1 MKKIIF
7 FLIFLLAIPFIS
19 ASVNLVSQYCPTGGN
34 CTFYNVTAT
43 YFCLTGDDCI
53 TEWLS
58 GSGAGGG
65 KEGVS
70 PWLFNDSN
78 EMWWNETTGNNT
90 YLRIDGNNNMIGNLY
105 PETTLTHDIGSG
117 AYRWNNLYVGDISAD
132 NIFAYDM
139 NATTFYGSGAY
150 LTELNVSSDFYLNG
164 TLIDDVFVEKAGDT
178 MTGALSNTD
187 GTYTVIIN
195 GTTIASDTAYAPLIK
210 LGVGSIAD
218 SSYCVAMGLDAHC
231 HASGGV
237 AIGTMASALGVEGS
251 ALMAGSSVG
260 YRSVGLGYASSSS
273 GSYSTSAGWA
283 SRASADYS
291 VAIGNQVR
299 ASGTSSL
306 AMGDSSRSDGVSSV
320 SIGSSTNATGD
331 YSYAFGRK
339 VTVLGDYSYGFGL
352 NGNSTA
358 NNMFS
363 LHNLDLNVSGDIN
376 SSNNVCDGFGN
387 CLNSVSGGSGGG
399 TNYSFAIPYLYNT
412 SITGGLKVFV
422 NESALNDTYVNAN
435 GGDYVVGNISIDG
448 NLTLTGY
455 LHTGNDD
462 RGHTNLINDAG
473 DVVIGNRLFVQ
484 NMGMFFAPAYGPA
497 LMAHEYSSSLKLS
510 SLGGT
515 ANLTAESQ
523 WICDSTNP
531 FNETHKGM
539 FITIIDSTPSFTDA
553 TGEVEDFINKTCIRV
568 SFGSAGGDTIVDA
581 DDMSYYIYPHPIFAA
596 LDNGF
601 ISFEVGESPDV
612 EFEIHIDNGT
622 GFHGVVIEDIA
633 GADQH
638 QGLTINQD
646 IKDYDGIIALNIFTD
661 SSTGTNGTHY
671 DQVALEMRAGG
682 INNSDLHFM
691 SFGVVGEGSNNDI
704 DVIHVTGD
712 VDHIIHLGSEDTLTH
727 AYVESANET
736 FNFTTN
742 GAGAT
747 MFVNNNEYVYIGSTT
762 NFTTIAFA
770 LSTHANKNLN
780 LEYYYCNTTQGYTL
794 LSGVTDTT
802 DGMQLSG
809 ILSFVNPTDRGICN
823 VEYDG
828 TAFSDTTNASYI
840 AVKRTYQYNVQ
851 TKPVE
856 SLVTIAGSN
865 TPMFLQKDMIKLGGS
880 IGGPET
886 CSATFAGGIY
896 YDSSSIELLWCDGT
910 SWQTFAESGDVT
922 SHNALSGLQGGT
934 AAQYYHFTLA
944 QHTQILLLDDWIQY
958 INLTQQA
965 DNTTQ
970 SNQINTLTNNLQYV
984 NDTQIAD
991 NTTQSGQITSIVTKT
1006 QSLNLTQQADNSTL
1020 KALIDT
1026 LNSSKLTAT
1035 YNIINN
1041 PLFSSWAEY
1050 DTPIPTGWSDGNA
1063 VSTRVTDNNTNDLVG
1078 GYAIRV
1084 NVTSQWGGLQQ
1095 QITNHLMSDTT
1106 YYITY
1111 RYRVIEAGGSPA
1123 LMVMEYGNDY
1133 TEHYSAAL
1141 TSTDWTIVSGS
1152 FTLDSNHGIDQGTE
1166 VWVKAATDNHATP
1179 TLIADIDWISITDVP
1194 VIPNTIPPP
1203 SLFSLSSNVQS
1214 KFSSSYYELDGNSY
1228 MRLQDFGG
1236 DDIHW
1241 IFQADGN
1248 DYIDFDRTENYYAFV
1263 IGDSKQMIFNE
1274 TTTTNNNNL
1283 IVNGDLNAT
1292 GVVCSNSL
1300 CITDLQNLLQNINLT
1315 QKADNNTLKSY
1326 IDSVNTSGNIEG
1338 LGFVQGDHSV
1348 DTNESIRMGELYP
1361 SWSDNHTNWD
1371 RTYLNVLENQSIWE
1385 SDLNNLWSIT
1395 DSYYIGNFSNHLDLN
1410 TTIINSTILKVVNG
1424 SSINVTKL
1432 YSENINTNIINFT
1445 DQAVSTGNISFNNGG
1460 SEVQM
1465 GVNSTGHFYIR
1476 YI

>member
-1 MKKIIF
+1 MKMNSKLLLTF
-7 FLIFLLAIPFIS
+7 FLFIVCSFSVQGNVFL
-19 ASVNLVSQYCPTGGN
+19 GN
-34 CTFYNVTAT
+34 ACQQSGSCTLSNVTSDW
-43 YFCLTGDDCI
+43 FCLTGDDCI
-53 TEWLS
+53 DTWPTS
-58 GSGAGGG
+58 AGGG
-65 KEGVS
+65 GGINTS
-70 PWLFNDSN
+70 YSTPWLINTSTANGITITFNDSYA
-78 EMWWNETTGNNT
+78 NNT
-90 YLRIDGNNNMIGNLY
+90 YVNLNGDNMTGDLWINGSIY
-105 PETTLTHDIGSG
+105 PTTTLTFDLGSG
-117 AYRWNNLYVGDISAD
+117 TNRWNSLYVTDVSAD
-132 NIFAYDM
+132 NIIASGDV
-139 NATTFYGSGAY
+139 NGTTFYGSGAY

-178 MTGALSNTD
+178 MTGPLLNTD

-231 HASGGV
+231 HASAGV
-237 AIGTMASALGVEGS
+237 AIGTLASALGVEGS

-306 AMGDSSRSDGVSSV
+306 AMGDSSRSDGASSV

-497 LMAHEYSSSLKLS
+497 LMAHEYSSNLNLS

-553 TGEVEDFINKTCIRV
+553 TGEIEDFINKTCIRV

-581 DDMSYYIYPHPIFAA
+581 ADMSYYIYPHPVFAA

-601 ISFEVGESPDV
+601 ISFEVGESPDAK
-612 EFEIHIDNGT
+612 FEIHIDNGT

-646 IKDYDGIIALNIFTD
+646 IKDYDGIVALNIFTD

-747 MFVNNNEYVYIGSTT
+747 MFVNNNEYVYIGAQV

-840 AVKRTYQYNVQ
+840 AVKRTYQHNVQ

-970 SNQINTLTNNLQYV
+970 SNQINTLTNNLQYL
-984 NDTQIAD
+984 NATTIAD
-991 NTTQSGQITSIVTKT
+991 NTTQSGQINTLTNNLQYVNDT
-1006 QSLNLTQQADNSTL
+1006 QIADNSTQSGQ
-1020 KALIDT
+1020 IDT
-1026 LNSSKLTAT
+1026 LTTNLAANATKIVEVDNALIANATQLNILNISFSALYDMSLEINDSLYASISNLNSSLNDK
-1035 YNIINN
+1035 YN
-1041 PLFSSWAEY
+1041 E
-1050 DTPIPTGWSDGNA
+1050 TGGTISGN
-1063 VSTRVTDNNTNDLVG
+1063 
-1078 GYAIRV
+1078 V
-1084 NVTSQWGGLQQ
+1084 NV
-1095 QITNHLMSDTT
+1095 
-1106 YYITY
+1106 
-1111 RYRVIEAGGSPA
+1111 
-1123 LMVMEYGNDY
+1123 
-1133 TEHYSAAL
+1133 
-1141 TSTDWTIVSGS
+1141 
-1152 FTLDSNHGIDQGTE
+1152 LD
-1166 VWVKAATDNHATP
+1166 
-1179 TLIADIDWISITDVP
+1179 
-1194 VIPNTIPPP
+1194 
-1203 SLFSLSSNVQS
+1203 
-1214 KFSSSYYELDGNSY
+1214 
-1228 MRLQDFGG
+1228 
-1236 DDIHW
+1236 
-1241 IFQADGN
+1241 
-1248 DYIDFDRTENYYAFV
+1248 
-1263 IGDSKQMIFNE
+1263 
-1274 TTTTNNNNL
+1274 
-1283 IVNGDLNAT
+1283 DLN
-1292 GVVCSNSL
+1292 V
-1300 CITDLQNLLQNINLT
+1300 
-1315 QKADNNTLKSY
+1315 
-1326 IDSVNTSGNIEG
+1326 SGNI
-1338 LGFVQGDHSV
+1338 
-1348 DTNESIRMGELYP
+1348 
-1361 SWSDNHTNWD
+1361 
-1371 RTYLNVLENQSIWE
+1371 
-1385 SDLNNLWSIT
+1385 
-1395 DSYYIGNFSNHLDLN
+1395 
-1410 TTIINSTILKVVNG
+1410 TTECLFLAFNG
-1424 SSINVTKL
+1424 SLCVVKGT
-1432 YSENINTNIINFT
+1432 
-1445 DQAVSTGNISFNNGG
+1445 
-1460 SEVQM
+1460 
-1465 GVNSTGHFYIR
+1465 
-1476 YI
+1476 